1 MTKFETVL
9 PAPNADI
16 LPRRCY
22 RASEEGR
29 KKRKERGQ
37 IKKELPE
44 WTLKECILILL

>member
-16 LPRRCY
+16 LHRCY
-22 RASEEGR
+22 HASEEGR
-29 KKRKERGQ
+29 RKKERGQ